1 MTALSLPWAFVLRD
15 FLIAR
20 SYRIGFILTLGST
33 VGSVLIFYFLSR
45 AIGGSVSSS
54 VSAYGSDYFGF
65 VVIGIAFTQVVTV
78 GLGAIG
84 GSVRQGQV
92 TGTLELM
99 LISPTRSSTALISSG
114 LYSHISAAGTI
125 LIYLAVGFLLGLRFD
140 QPNFLVALA
149 AFLLLVVS
157 CNAIGLIGAT
167 AVLILK
173 QGNPVNWIVSGASL
187 VLGGVF
193 YPTSSLPEALQV
205 VSQFLPITH
214 ALEILRRSL
223 LLGEGLDTLWPRFVA
238 LIALVAIYLPI
249 GLWSSHIAVDRA
261 REDGSLAEF

>member
-1 MTALSLPWAFVLRD
+1 MMALSLPWAFVLRD
-15 FLIAR
+15 FLVAR
-20 SYRIGFILTLGST
+20 SYRIGFIMTLGGT

-45 AIGGSVSSS
+45 AIGPAVGSQVA
-54 VSAYGSDYFGF
+54 AYGSDYFGF

-99 LISPTRSSTALISSG
+99 LISPTRASTALVSSG
-114 LYSHISAAGTI
+114 LYSHIAAAGTI
-125 LIYLAVGFLLGLRFD
+125 VVYLAVGVLLGLRFG
-140 QPNFLVALA
+140 QANVPVALA
-149 AFLLLVVS
+149 AFILLVIS
-157 CNAIGLIGAT
+157 CNALGLIGAA
-167 AVLILK
+167 AVLVLK

-193 YPTSSLPEALQV
+193 YPTSALPAGLEA
-205 VSQFLPITH
+205 VSQLLPITH

-223 LLGEGLDTLWPRFVA
+223 LLGEGFDVLWPRFIA
-238 LIALVAIYLPI
+238 LSALVAIYLPL
-249 GLWSSHIAVDRA
+249 GLWACHVAVDRA

>member
-1 MTALSLPWAFVLRD
+1 
-15 FLIAR
+15 
-20 SYRIGFILTLGST
+20 
-33 VGSVLIFYFLSR
+33 VLIFYFLSR
-45 AIGGSVSSS
+45 AMGTSVGSS
-54 VSAYGSDYFGF
+54 VTDYGSDYFGF
-65 VVIGIAFTQVVTV
+65 VVIGVAFTQVVTV

-99 LISPTRSSTALISSG
+99 LISPTRASTALISSG

-125 LIYLAVGFLLGLRFD
+125 VVYLAVAVVLGLRFGHANL
-140 QPNFLVALA
+140 PVAIV
-149 AFLLLVVS
+149 AFALLVIS
-157 CNAIGLIGAT
+157 CNAIGLIGA
-167 AVLILK
+167 AVVLVLK

-193 YPTSSLPEALQV
+193 YPTSSLPDALQA
-205 VSQFLPITH
+205 VSQVLPITH

-223 LLGEGLDTLWPRFVA
+223 LLGEGLDTLWPRFAA
-238 LIALVAIYLPI
+238 LTALVLIYLPL
-249 GLWSSHIAVDRA
+249 GLWACHVAVDRA

>member
-1 MTALSLPWAFVLRD
+1 MTALSLPWAFVVRD

-45 AIGGSVSSS
+45 AIGAAVDSS
-54 VSAYGSDYFGF
+54 VSPYASDYFGF
-65 VVIGIAFTQVVTV
+65 VVIGIAFTQVVSV
-78 GLGAIG
+78 GLGAMG

-99 LISPTRSSTALISSG
+99 LTSPTRSSTALISSG

-125 LIYLAVGFLLGLRFD
+125 LVYLGVGVLLGLRFD
-140 QPNFLVALA
+140 DANVLVALA
-149 AFLLLVVS
+149 GFILLVVS
-157 CNAIGLIGAT
+157 CNALGLIGAA
-167 AVLILK
+167 AVLVLK

-193 YPTSSLPEALQV
+193 YPTSALPDALQT
-205 VSQFLPITH
+205 VSQVLPITH

-238 LIALVAIYLPI
+238 LIVLVAIYLPI
-249 GLWSSHIAVDRA
+249 GLWVSHVAVDRA

>member
-1 MTALSLPWAFVLRD
+1 MTALSLPWAFVVRD
-15 FLIAR
+15 FLVAR
-20 SYRIGFILTLGST
+20 SYRIGFIMTLGGT
-33 VGSVLIFYFLSR
+33 IGSVLIFYFLSR
-45 AIGGSVSSS
+45 AIGASVGAS
-54 VSAYGSDYFGF
+54 VAVYGSDYFGF

-99 LISPTRSSTALISSG
+99 LISPTRASTALVSSG

-125 LIYLAVGFLLGLRFD
+125 AVYLLFGVVLGLRFD
-140 QPNFLVALA
+140 HANLPIALVA
-149 AFLLLVVS
+149 FVLLVIS
-157 CNAIGLIGAT
+157 CNALGLIGAA
-167 AVLILK
+167 AVLVLK

-193 YPTSSLPEALQV
+193 YPTSSLPDALQV
-205 VSQFLPITH
+205 VSQVLPITH

-223 LLGEGLDTLWPRFVA
+223 LLGEGLDTLWPHLLA
-238 LIALVAIYLPI
+238 LTVLVAIYLPV
-249 GLWSSHIAVDRA
+249 GLWVCHLAVDRA

>member
-1 MTALSLPWAFVLRD
+1 MNALSLPWAFVVRD
-15 FLIAR
+15 FVIAR
-20 SYRIGFILTLGST
+20 SYRIGFILTLGSA

-45 AIGGSVSSS
+45 AIGASVGSTV
-54 VSAYGSDYFGF
+54 APYGSDYFGF
-65 VVIGIAFTQVVTV
+65 VVIGVAFTQVVTV

-125 LIYLAVGFLLGLRFD
+125 LVYLAIGVLLGLRFD
-140 QPNFLVALA
+140 ANLPIAFVA
-149 AFLLLVVS
+149 FILLVIS
-157 CNAIGLIGAT
+157 CNALGLIGA
-167 AVLILK
+167 AVVLVLK
-173 QGNPVNWIVSGASL
+173 QGNPVNWIVTGASL

-193 YPTSSLPEALQV
+193 YPTSALPEALQT
-205 VSQFLPITH
+205 VSQVLPITH

-223 LLGEGLDTLWPRFVA
+223 LLGEGLDTLWPRLLA

-249 GLWSSHIAVDRA
+249 GLWASHIAVDRA

>member
-1 MTALSLPWAFVLRD
+1 MTTLSLPWAFVLRD
-15 FLIAR
+15 FLVAR
-20 SYRIGFILTLGST
+20 SYRIGFIITLGGA

-45 AIGGSVSSS
+45 ALGRAVGSNVT
-54 VSAYGSDYFGF
+54 AYGSDYFGF
-65 VVIGIAFTQVVTV
+65 VVIGMAFTQVVTV

-99 LISPTRSSTALISSG
+99 LISPTRASTALVSSG

-125 LIYLAVGFLLGLRFD
+125 MVYLAIGILLGLRFE
-140 QPNFLVALA
+140 QANLPVALVA
-149 AFLLLVVS
+149 FVLLVIS
-157 CNAIGLIGAT
+157 CNALGLIGAA
-167 AVLILK
+167 AVLVLK

-193 YPTSSLPEALQV
+193 YPTSSLPDALQA
-205 VSQFLPITH
+205 VSRVLPITH

-223 LLGEGLDTLWPRFVA
+223 LLGEGFDTLWPRFIA
-238 LIALVAIYLPI
+238 LTALVAIYLPL
-249 GLWSSHIAVDRA
+249 GLWLCHVAVDRA